1 MKVIKG
7 AGKSVLLGG
16 LASGIVSLIPVV
28 NLLNLMLMMW
38 MGVGGFLCVRRLAK
52 ENPTLS
58 RGDAA
63 LTGGLSGMIG
73 GAIFSSASFATIT
86 GISPERLENLL
97 GMVSVFFSG
106 GVGEL
111 MHQLDSGQPVSEIF
125 DDTGAMLADAL
136 LASPVI
142 THLQRYYPPEPIRAL
157 RGGCPSAS
165 SWKIELLAA

>member
-1 MKVIKG
+1 MKVIQG

-28 NLLNLMLMMW
+28 NLPNLMLMMW

-58 RGDAA
+58 KGDAA

-73 GAIFSSASFATIT
+73 GAIFSSVTFATIT

-97 GMVSVFFSG
+97 SMLSVLFSD
-106 GVGEL
+106 GV
-111 MHQLDSGQPVSEIF
+111 DEIAGF
-125 DDTGAMLADAL
+125 IRGRQFKVTLLVVLSVAL
-136 LASPVI
+136 LVSIGAGAV
-142 THLQRYYPPEPIRAL
+142 
-157 RGGCPSAS
+157 GG
-165 SWKIELLAA
+165 LLGRRVPARQEDDSKDGVDE